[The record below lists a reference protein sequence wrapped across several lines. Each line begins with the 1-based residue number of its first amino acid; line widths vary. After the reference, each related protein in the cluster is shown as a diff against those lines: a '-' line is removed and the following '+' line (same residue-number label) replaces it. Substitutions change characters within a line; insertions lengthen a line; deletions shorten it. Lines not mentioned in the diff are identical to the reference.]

1 MFRLAKKRG
10 GASYKIQNPLEPK
23 KNVTALFD
31 TESAANQFIMTEGL
45 KGYKPE
51 EVYSIQFEAIPD
63 PCLIR
68 KEIMA
73 EEEAESR
80 YPKSFSQLDK
90 GAA

>member
-10 GASYKIQNPLEPK
+10 GASYKIPNPLEPK

-51 EVYSIQFEAIPD
+51 EVKILKIE
-63 PCLIR
+63 
-68 KEIMA
+68 EIIA
-73 EEEAESR
+73 PS
-80 YPKSFSQLDK
+80 SQLDK

>member
-10 GASYKIQNPLEPK
+10 GASYKIPNPLEPK

-31 TESAANQFIMTEGL
+31 TESAANQFVMAEGL

-51 EVYSIQFEAIPD
+51 EVFV
-63 PCLIR
+63 IR
-68 KEIMA
+68 GWQEVP
-73 EEEAESR
+73 S
-80 YPKSFSQLDK
+80 SQLDK